1 MKRFAFWFVAAI
13 LVIHWVRS
21 GDRHHKHGPAPA
33 APVRTKMT
41 VRTLASADQSAKG
54 EKVYVLELNDERYVT
69 IDEKGVVHVAS
80 RKPVDSD
87 RKDDNDEEL
96 LAPADGLPVAIVP
109 GSRVTEAR
117 IEAPRPPQP
126 PKAPKGPKL
135 PRSILVRQ
143 PPKSPDIAAGERPA
157 PAAVPEEKPLVVAG
171 RLSATEERAVNDA
184 RAQLL
189 LKLRGLLESQVPRDW
204 NVPTRFVNGMI
215 RETKVVPVERDY
227 GTMYQAT
234 MLIDFSPSTRDQIV
248 SSHRHEQAVKRLA
261 TLGGL
266 LAFVLIC
273 LSTLSGYIRADEATK
288 GYYTNRLRLAA
299 AAGVGVAGTVIYQML
314 T

>member
-13 LVIHWVRS
+13 MAISWVRS
-21 GDRHHKHGPAPA
+21 GERHRRQPPPPPHPA
-33 APVRTKMT
+33 RTKMT
-41 VRTLASADQSAKG
+41 VRTVASSDKRAKG
-54 EKVYVLELNDERYVT
+54 EKVYVLELDDERYVT
-69 IDEKGVVHVAS
+69 IDEKGVVHVAA
-80 RKPVDSD
+80 RKSHHDG
-87 RKDDNDEEL
+87 DDHDDDGERL
-96 LAPADGLPVAIVP
+96 TPADGLPVAIVP
-109 GSRVTEAR
+109 GTRVTEAR
-117 IEAPRPPQP
+117 IEPPIAPQPPRAPLALRAPKP
-126 PKAPKGPKL
+126 PKAPKRPK
-135 PRSILVRQ
+135 
-143 PPKSPDIAAGERPA
+143 PA
-157 PAAVPEEKPLVVAG
+157 PVPPNPVAAEVKPIVVAG
-171 RLSATEERAVNDA
+171 RLSATEERAVKDA

-189 LKLRGLLESQVPRDW
+189 TKLPGLLESRVPRDW
-204 NVPTRFVNGMI
+204 PVPTRFVDEMI

-234 MLIDFSPSTRDQIV
+234 MLVDVSPPTQERIASTY
-248 SSHRHEQAVKRLA
+248 RHEQVVKRLA